1 MGEHR
6 LCKPRVR
13 GSSPLTST
21 ILHQTVLSYFRFF
34 DIAYKTVVDVVSHT
48 NSVAMTSALGR

>member
-21 ILHQTVLSYFRFF
+21 IYQFGRFFLFF

-48 NSVAMTSALGR
+48 LSVAMTSALGR